1 MANTANK
8 EEFKKL
14 KIANIVCAFPPYK
27 GGIPNGAKQIAE
39 LLGDKFAVENFHP
52 DNLKPWLRRGHGA
65 FAPSLFLK
73 LKNFDYI
80 YLHYPFFGTAE
91 VVWFFKLF
99 YKQPK
104 LIIHYH
110 MDVKNL
116 KFAEKVLSLPSR
128 LILNSL
134 LKRAELIVSASLDY
148 VKNSRIK
155 NYYNLRPDKFRE
167 IPFAVDLEKFK
178 PKEIKQE
185 GGQGLVA
192 KAKSFINFVNHK
204 FIKRDKVEFIFVG
217 GLDSAH
223 YFKGLE
229 NLIKALSFLPRIS
242 NWSLNIV
249 GDGNLRKKYEEDVY
263 KVGLEKKIIFRGKL
277 SDSELIRAYQEADC
291 LILPS
296 VNNNEAF
303 GIVLIEAMAC
313 GLTLIASDL
322 AGVRSVF
329 EHEREGLLIKPNDVI
344 SLKEALERI
353 INDRSLRKSM
363 SLAAREL
370 TTRKYSENKMKER
383 LERLFN

>member
-1 MANTANK
+1 MNS
-8 EEFKKL
+8 ESEFKKL

-27 GGIPNGAKQIAE
+27 GGISNSAKQVAE
-39 LLGDKFAVENFHP
+39 LLDDKFLIENFHP
-52 DNLKPWLRRGHGA
+52 DNLKPWLRQGHGA
-65 FAPSLFLK
+65 FAPSLFFK
-73 LKNFDYI
+73 LRKFDYI

-99 YKQPK
+99 YRTPK

-116 KFAEKVLSLPSR
+116 KLVERILSLPSR
-128 LILNSL
+128 LILKSL
-134 LKRAELIVSASLDY
+134 LKKAELIVSASFDY
-148 VKNSRIK
+148 LKNSKIK
-155 NYYNLRPDKFRE
+155 NYYKLAPEKFKE
-167 IPFAVDLEKFK
+167 IPFAIDLEKFK
-178 PKEIKQE
+178 PKEIKRE
-185 GGQGLVA
+185 GGQGLIA
-192 KAKSFINFVNHK
+192 KAKSIINFVNNR

-229 NLIKALSFLPRIS
+229 NLIKALSFTKG
-242 NWSLNIV
+242 NWALNII

-263 KVGLEKKIIFRGKL
+263 KVGLEKKIIFKGKL
-277 SDSELIRAYQEADC
+277 SDPELIRAYQEADC
-291 LILPS
+291 LVLPS
-296 VNNNEAF
+296 INNNEAF

-322 AGVRSVF
+322 PGVRSVF
-329 EHEREGLLIKPNDVI
+329 ENEREGLLVKTDDVI

-353 INDRSLRKSM
+353 INDKSLRKSM
-363 SLAAREL
+363 SLSARDL
-370 TTRKYSENKMKER
+370 AKQKYSEKKMKER

>member
-1 MANTANK
+1 MAEKT
-8 EEFKKL
+8 EKL

-27 GGIPNGAKQIAE
+27 GGIPNSAKQIAE
-39 LLGDKFAVENFHP
+39 LLSDKFEVENFHP
-52 DNLKPWLRRGHGA
+52 DNLKPWFRRGHGA
-65 FAPSLFLK
+65 FAPSLFFK
-73 LKNFDYI
+73 LRKFDYI

-91 VVWFFKLF
+91 VVWFFKLL
-99 YKQPK
+99 YKKPK

-116 KFAEKVLSLPSR
+116 KFAEKLLSLPSN
-128 LILNSL
+128 LILKSL
-134 LKRAELIVSASLDY
+134 LKKAELIVSASFDY
-148 VKNSRIK
+148 LKNSKIK
-155 NYYNLRPDKFRE
+155 NYYHLRPDKFKE
-167 IPFAVDLEKFK
+167 IPFAIDLEKFK

-185 GGQGLVA
+185 GGQGLIA
-192 KAKSFINFVNHK
+192 KAKSFINFVNNR
-204 FIKRDKVEFIFVG
+204 FIKKDKVEFIFVG

-229 NLIKALSFLPRIS
+229 NLIKALSFSPG

-249 GDGNLRKKYEEDVY
+249 GDGDLRKKYEEDVY

-277 SDSELIRAYQEADC
+277 SDDELIRAYQEADC
-291 LILPS
+291 LVLPS
-296 VNNNEAF
+296 INNNEAF

-313 GLTLIASDL
+313 GLALIASDL
-322 AGVRSVF
+322 PGVRSVF
-329 EHEREGLLIKPNDVI
+329 ENEREGLLVKTDDVI

-353 INDRSLRKSM
+353 INDRGLRKSM

-370 TTRKYSENKMKER
+370 TTRKYSEDKMKER